1 MAALMVYRKAKGLCY
16 KCGERWSPSHK
27 CSTAVPLHL
36 VEEMWAL
43 VKEGETVDMQSV
55 HSDSEEHLMVI
66 SKHAYDL

>member
-1 MAALMVYRKAKGLCY
+1 MGKDGVHLTSVLLQ
-16 KCGERWSPSHK
+16 S
-27 CSTAVPLHL
+27 AVPLHL

-55 HSDSEEHLMVI
+55 HSDSEEHLMAI